1 MWKLPPWAMQK
12 RFGHFI
18 SLSLSLAAH
27 LKTIF
32 NIYEVII
39 PFGNITVEL
48 QRNWSTY
55 KMAANNKE
63 NELSVIIEK
72 LRD

>member
-1 MWKLPPWAMQK
+1 M
-12 RFGHFI
+12 GHAKKKKFVHFVL
-18 SLSLSLAAH
+18 LSLSLAAH
-27 LKTIF
+27 LQTIF

-39 PFGNITVEL
+39 PLGNTTVEL
-48 QRNWSTY
+48 HRNWSTY
-55 KMAANNKE
+55 HMAANNEE